1 MRKANRAGRW
11 SGAALAAAL
20 VVLPLP
26 APPVGAAPQFI
37 PVSQIVPGMTGIG
50 RTVFLGTTISEFRVT
65 TLGVLPDAGPAG
77 DLVLFRASGPTIEA
91 AGGLAAGMSGSPIYF
106 GGRLAGAFSYSFPF
120 ADPMVGLFTP
130 IEDMLNGVSW
140 RSRREG
146 PRVVAVAPFSLG
158 GRTIR
163 RVVLGRSPDAR
174 PDTSDPLLAYHWST
188 PRLDRLSIGFDDGT
202 AVAVPA
208 ATPLFV
214 AGLGPAAAEAMGET
228 FRPMGLIPMAG
239 AAMADLPDTIP
250 LEPGSAIGV
259 ALMRGDVAAYAIG
272 TLSYRDGDRVLGFG
286 HPFIGLGHSGFVLTN
301 ATIFQIVR
309 AQQHNLKVGA
319 AGSPVGTIS
328 QDRPAGVGGV
338 VGVLPRMFGVRVAV
352 HDDDAGTTR
361 QFRFQVVGGKD
372 LAPFLV
378 AMGTHG
384 VVDRALNRSGEGTA
398 EVRMTLHGRM
408 LPREVERTNIFYSGS
423 DITGQALSEVPEA
436 LDLLFENDF
445 ADVAPTGIEIDVRIT
460 KTRQT
465 ATITDAELPQG
476 PASPGETLRTR
487 VTVRPFREAPVSRDI
502 ELVVPEDFPAGGA
515 MLVVRSGGVAPAEA
529 GPGGAAGSGGPGVIR
544 DLAAAIT
551 QFESREKNTD
561 VVVELVAG
569 ARGAPS
575 PADAERSRVSTRWTT
590 RWILSGRFQA
600 PIMVRRGSR

>member
-1 MRKANRAGRW
+1 MRKADRAGRW
-11 SGAALAAAL
+11 YGAVLAGAL
-20 VVLPLP
+20 VVFPLLASP
-26 APPVGAAPQFI
+26 LGAAPQVI
-37 PVSQIVPGMTGIG
+37 PVAQIVPGMTGIG
-50 RTVFLGTTISEFRVT
+50 KTVFLGTTVSEFRVT

-77 DLVLFRASGPTIEA
+77 ALVLFRASGPAIEA

-106 GGRLAGAFSYSFPF
+106 GDRLAGAFSYSFPF
-120 ADPMVGLFTP
+120 ADPMIGLFTP
-130 IEDMLNGVSW
+130 IEDMLKGISGQA
-140 RSRREG
+140 RREG
-146 PRVVAVAPFSLG
+146 PRVVSVAPFLLG

-163 RVVLGRSPDAR
+163 RVVLGGSPDAR
-174 PDTSDPLLAYHWST
+174 IG
-188 PRLDRLSIGFDDGT
+188 LDDAT

-208 ATPLFV
+208 FTPLFV

-228 FRPMGLIPMAG
+228 FRPMGLIPMVG

-259 ALMRGDVAAYAIG
+259 ALAQGDVAAYAIG

-301 ATIFQIVR
+301 ATIFQVVR
-309 AQQHNLKVGA
+309 SQQHNMKVGA

-338 VGVLPRMFGVRVAV
+338 VGVLPPMFGVRVVV
-352 HDDDAGTTR
+352 HDDDAGAIR
-361 QFRFQVVGGKD
+361 QFRFQVVASKD
-372 LAPFLV
+372 LAPVLAAV
-378 AMGTHG
+378 GARG
-384 VVDRALNRSGEGTA
+384 VVERALNRSGEGTA

-423 DITGQALSEVPEA
+423 DIAAQALSEVPEA

-460 KTRQT
+460 KTRET
-465 ATITDAELPQG
+465 ATITEAEMPEG
-476 PASPGETLRTR
+476 PAAPGETLRAR

-502 ELVVPEDFPAGGA
+502 ELVVPENFPAGGA
-515 MLVVRSGGVAPAEA
+515 MLVVRSGGAATAEP
-529 GPGGAAGSGGPGVIR
+529 GPGGAVGSGGPGMIR
-544 DLAAAIT
+544 DLTDAIS

-561 VVVELVAG
+561 VVVELVSS
-569 ARGAPS
+569 ARGAAS
-575 PADAERSRVSTRWTT
+575 PANAERSRASTRWTT

-600 PIMVRRGSR
+600 PIVVHRGSR

>member
-11 SGAALAAAL
+11 YGAVLAAGL
-20 VVLPLP
+20 VVFPLL
-26 APPVGAAPQFI
+26 APPLGAAPQVI
-37 PVSQIVPGMTGIG
+37 PVAQIVPGMTGIG
-50 RTVFLGTTISEFRVT
+50 KTVFLGTTVSEFRVT
-65 TLGVLPDAGPAG
+65 TLGVLADAGPAG
-77 DLVLFRASGPTIEA
+77 ALVLFRASGPAIEA

-120 ADPMVGLFTP
+120 ADPMIGLFTP
-130 IEDMLNGVSW
+130 IEDMLKGISG
-140 RSRREG
+140 RARREG

-163 RVVLGRSPDAR
+163 RVVLGGSPEARSGLDDA
-174 PDTSDPLLAYHWST
+174 
-188 PRLDRLSIGFDDGT
+188 T

-208 ATPLFV
+208 STPLFV

-228 FRPMGLIPMAG
+228 FRPMGLIPMVG

-259 ALMRGDVAAYAIG
+259 ALAQGDVAAYAIG

-301 ATIFQIVR
+301 ATIFQVVR
-309 AQQHNLKVGA
+309 AQLHNLKVGV

-338 VGVLPRMFGVRVAV
+338 VGVLPPMFGVRVVV
-352 HDDDAGTTR
+352 HDADAGATR
-361 QFRFQVVGGKD
+361 QFRFQVVASKN
-372 LAPFLV
+372 LAPVL
-378 AMGTHG
+378 AALGARG
-384 VVDRALNRSGEGTA
+384 VVERALNRSGEGTA

-423 DITGQALSEVPEA
+423 DIAAQALGEVPEA
-436 LDLLFENDF
+436 LDLLFQNDF

-460 KTRQT
+460 KTRET
-465 ATITDAELPQG
+465 ATITEAEMPPG
-476 PASPGETLRTR
+476 PTVPGETLRTR
-487 VTVRPFREAPVSRDI
+487 VTVRPFRETPVSRDI
-502 ELVVPEDFPAGGA
+502 ELVVPENFPAGGA
-515 MLVVRSGGVAPAEA
+515 MLVVRSGGAATAEP
-529 GPGGAAGSGGPGVIR
+529 GPGGAVGSGGPGMIR
-544 DLAAAIT
+544 DLTDAIS

-561 VVVELVAG
+561 VVVELVSS
-569 ARGAPS
+569 ARGAAS
-575 PADAERSRVSTRWTT
+575 PANAERSRASTRWTT

-600 PIMVRRGSR
+600 PIMVHRGSR